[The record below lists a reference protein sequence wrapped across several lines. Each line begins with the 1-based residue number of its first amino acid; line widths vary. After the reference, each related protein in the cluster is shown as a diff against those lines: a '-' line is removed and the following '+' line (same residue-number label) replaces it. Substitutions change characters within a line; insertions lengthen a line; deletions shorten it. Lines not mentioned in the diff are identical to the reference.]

1 MKTFATEYSY
11 ELYAHESVWVLY
23 NIDRS
28 FLSVTPIL
36 VFKRRKVEIVT
47 VGDYV
52 TVRVPYQD
60 RLAADLKRIPAVVV
74 EVLGKK
80 RLSYRL
86 RYVV

>member
-1 MKTFATEYSY
+1 ME
-11 ELYAHESVWVLY
+11 ES
-23 NIDRS
+23 NHDRYYKS
-28 FLSVTPIL
+28 ANKSEQDS
-36 VFKRRKVEIVT
+36 KRRKVEIVT

-60 RLAADLKRIPAVVV
+60 RLAADLKRVPAVVV

-86 RYVV
+86 RYVI